1 MDSIFLLSPDARS
14 RFLRT
19 AGRVLGCSYI
29 CLWSPLHHPP
39 SSYLT
44 SMVGWHRDDD
54 STHPSSSSGSP
65 SRGLF
70 DAYRRSVCDIQ
81 HSCIPGLA
89 YKNSLPYFEL
99 RDAVLMD
106 LASMRVQ
113 RQFYQEAGIK
123 TALFLGCPSGEIELG
138 TTSPSNAN
146 MQMNVQKVFSED
158 FIRQSQLGSAEFI
171 QQAQLGQ
178 VLPIPDQSRPSSSF
192 SSSSSSSS
200 LRSRSV
206 GSPEYSSVPLT
217 KASGGSIMP
226 DSALP
231 HYATMEAYGRYRNVL
246 LPSAA
251 RDDAEITRAMLA
263 VISSTSFSTTLM
275 SFQTSEPAA
284 GGSVG
289 AFKPY
294 CPALAPK
301 SKTNPSLHGQK
312 MIKKLIKL
320 LTTMNAMRFGAPLQ
334 DARTTSNQMHH
345 MISERKRREKLSES
359 FDALRML
366 LPRGSKKDK
375 ASVLDNTKNYLNTLR
390 TQISELDERNRLLEV
405 QLRHQRENEEDG
417 YPNETVQVRITGSSE
432 LEERNRLPEVQL
444 RHQGENEEDGDPNE
458 IVQVRITR
466 SSESTSETQRI
477 NIGVTVR
484 VECNA
489 IDMIL
494 NVLERLKRMR
504 GATLMSV
511 ETRKR
516 SSQTNVC
523 MEASLTLQVKCGDC
537 DEEAFKEAVAEAAYS
552 ALAASSTT
560 AP

>member
-29 CLWSPLHHPP
+29 CFWSHLYHPP
-39 SSYLT
+39 SNYLT

-70 DAYRRSVCDIQ
+70 DAYRRSICDIQ
-81 HSCIPGLA
+81 HSCVPGLA
-89 YKNSLPYFEL
+89 YKNGLPYFEL
-99 RDAVLMD
+99 GVADLMD

-123 TALFLGCPSGEIELG
+123 TAFFLGCPSGEIELG
-138 TTSPSNAN
+138 MTSPSNTN
-146 MQMNVQKVFSED
+146 MQINVQRVFSED
-158 FIRQSQLGSAEFI
+158 FIRQSQLGSEEFI

-178 VLPIPDQSRPSSSF
+178 VLPIPDQSRPSSS
-192 SSSSSSSS
+192 SSSSS

-206 GSPEYSSVPLT
+206 GSAEHSS
-217 KASGGSIMP
+217 SGRSIMP

-231 HYATMEAYGRYRNVL
+231 RHVTMQAYGRYRNVL

-251 RDDAEITRAMLA
+251 RDDAEITRAMIV
-263 VISSTSFSTTLM
+263 VISSTSSSTTLM
-275 SFQTSEPAA
+275 PFQTSEPAA
-284 GGSVG
+284 GRSVG

-301 SKTNPSLHGQK
+301 SNANPSLHGQK
-312 MIKKLIKL
+312 MIKKVIML
-320 LTTMNAMRFGAPLQ
+320 LTTMNLTRFEAPMQ
-334 DARTTSNQMHH
+334 DARTSSNQMHH
-345 MISERKRREKLSES
+345 MISERKRREKLNES

-375 ASVLDNTKNYLNTLR
+375 ASVLDNTRNYLNSLR

-417 YPNETVQVRITGSSE
+417 DPNEAVQIRITGSSE

-444 RHQGENEEDGDPNE
+444 RHQGEEEEDGDPNE
-458 IVQVRITR
+458 IVQVRVTW

-504 GATLMSV
+504 GATLVSV
-511 ETRKR
+511 ETSTR

-523 MEASLTLQVKCGDC
+523 MKASLTLQVKSGDC
-537 DEEAFKEAVAEAAYS
+537 DEEAFKEAVVEAAYS

>member
-29 CLWSPLHHPP
+29 CLWSHLYHPP
-39 SSYLT
+39 SNYLT
-44 SMVGWHRDDD
+44 AMVGWHRDDD

-70 DAYRRSVCDIQ
+70 DAYRRSICDIQ
-81 HSCIPGLA
+81 HSCVPGLA
-89 YKNSLPYFEL
+89 YKNGLPYFEL
-99 RDAVLMD
+99 GDADLMD

-123 TALFLGCPSGEIELG
+123 TAFFLGCPSGEIELG
-138 TTSPSNAN
+138 MTSPSNTN
-146 MQMNVQKVFSED
+146 MQINVQRVFSED
-158 FIRQSQLGSAEFI
+158 FIRQSQLGSEEFI

-178 VLPIPDQSRPSSSF
+178 MLPIPDQSRP

-206 GSPEYSSVPLT
+206 GSAEHSS
-217 KASGGSIMP
+217 SGRSIMP

-231 HYATMEAYGRYRNVL
+231 RHVTMQAYGRYRNVL

-251 RDDAEITRAMLA
+251 RDDAEITRAMIV
-263 VISSTSFSTTLM
+263 VISSTSSSTTLM
-275 SFQTSEPAA
+275 PFQTSEPAA
-284 GGSVG
+284 GRSVG

-301 SKTNPSLHGQK
+301 SNANPSLHGQK
-312 MIKKLIKL
+312 MIKKVIML
-320 LTTMNAMRFGAPLQ
+320 LTTMNLTRFEAPMQ
-334 DARTTSNQMHH
+334 DARTSSNQMHH
-345 MISERKRREKLSES
+345 MISERKRREKLNES

-375 ASVLDNTKNYLNTLR
+375 ASVLDNTRNYLNSLR

-417 YPNETVQVRITGSSE
+417 DPNEAVQIRITGSSE

-444 RHQGENEEDGDPNE
+444 RHQGEEEEDGDPNE
-458 IVQVRITR
+458 IVQVRITW

-504 GATLMSV
+504 GATLVSV
-511 ETRKR
+511 ETSTR

-523 MEASLTLQVKCGDC
+523 MKASLTLQVKSGDC
-537 DEEAFKEAVAEAAYS
+537 DEEAFKEAVVEAAYS

>member
-29 CLWSPLHHPP
+29 CFWSHLYHPP
-39 SSYLT
+39 SNYLT

-70 DAYRRSVCDIQ
+70 DAYRRCICDIQ
-81 HSCIPGLA
+81 HRCVCVPGLA
-89 YKNSLPYFEL
+89 YKNGLPYFEL
-99 RDAVLMD
+99 GDADLMD

-123 TALFLGCPSGEIELG
+123 TAFFLGCPSGEIELG
-138 TTSPSNAN
+138 MTSPSNAN
-146 MQMNVQKVFSED
+146 MQINVQRVFSED
-158 FIRQSQLGSAEFI
+158 FIRQSQLGSEEFI

-178 VLPIPDQSRPSSSF
+178 VLPIPDQSRPSSS
-192 SSSSSSSS
+192 SSSSS

-206 GSPEYSSVPLT
+206 GSPEHSS
-217 KASGGSIMP
+217 SGRSIMP

-231 HYATMEAYGRYRNVL
+231 RHVTMQAYGRYRNVL

-251 RDDAEITRAMLA
+251 RDDAEITRAMIV
-263 VISSTSFSTTLM
+263 VISSTSSSTTLM

-284 GGSVG
+284 GRSVG

-301 SKTNPSLHGQK
+301 SNTNPSLHGQK
-312 MIKKLIKL
+312 MIKKVIML
-320 LTTMNAMRFGAPLQ
+320 LTTMNLTRFEAPMQ
-334 DARTTSNQMHH
+334 DARTSSNQMHH
-345 MISERKRREKLSES
+345 VISERKRREKLNES

-375 ASVLDNTKNYLNTLR
+375 ASVLDNTRNYLNTLR

-417 YPNETVQVRITGSSE
+417 DPNETVQIRITGSSE

-444 RHQGENEEDGDPNE
+444 RHQGEEEEDGDPNE
-458 IVQVRITR
+458 IVQVRITW

-504 GATLMSV
+504 GATLVSV
-511 ETRKR
+511 ETSTR

-523 MEASLTLQVKCGDC
+523 MKASLTLQVKSGDC
-537 DEEAFKEAVAEAAYS
+537 DEEAFKEAVVEAAYS

>member
-29 CLWSPLHHPP
+29 CLWSHLYHPP
-39 SSYLT
+39 SNYLT
-44 SMVGWHRDDD
+44 AMVGWHRDDD

-65 SRGLF
+65 SMGLF
-70 DAYRRSVCDIQ
+70 DAYRSSICDIQ
-81 HSCIPGLA
+81 HSCVPGLA
-89 YKNSLPYFEL
+89 YKNGLPYFEL
-99 RDAVLMD
+99 GVADLMD

-123 TALFLGCPSGEIELG
+123 TAFFLGCPSGEIELG
-138 TTSPSNAN
+138 MTSPSNTN
-146 MQMNVQKVFSED
+146 MQINVQRVFSED
-158 FIRQSQLGSAEFI
+158 FIRQSQLGSEEFI

-178 VLPIPDQSRPSSSF
+178 VLPIPDQSRL

-206 GSPEYSSVPLT
+206 GSAEHSS
-217 KASGGSIMP
+217 SGRSIMP

-231 HYATMEAYGRYRNVL
+231 RHVTMQAYGRYRNVL

-251 RDDAEITRAMLA
+251 RDDAEITRAMIV
-263 VISSTSFSTTLM
+263 VISSTSSSTTLM

-284 GGSVG
+284 GRSVG

-301 SKTNPSLHGQK
+301 SNTNPSLHGQK
-312 MIKKLIKL
+312 MIKKVIML
-320 LTTMNAMRFGAPLQ
+320 LTTMNPTRFEAPMQ
-334 DARTTSNQMHH
+334 DARTSSNQMHH
-345 MISERKRREKLSES
+345 MISERKRREKLNES

-375 ASVLDNTKNYLNTLR
+375 ASVLDNTRNYLNTLR

-417 YPNETVQVRITGSSE
+417 DPNETVQIRITGSSE

-444 RHQGENEEDGDPNE
+444 RHQGEEEEDGDPNE
-458 IVQVRITR
+458 IVQVRITW

-504 GATLMSV
+504 GATLVSV
-511 ETRKR
+511 ETSTRL
-516 SSQTNVC
+516 SQTNVRTK
-523 MEASLTLQVKCGDC
+523 ASLTLQVKSGDC
-537 DEEAFKEAVAEAAYS
+537 DEEAFKEAVVEAAYS

>member
-29 CLWSPLHHPP
+29 CLWSHLYHPP
-39 SSYLT
+39 SNYLT
-44 SMVGWHRDDD
+44 AMVGWHRDDD

-65 SRGLF
+65 SMGLF
-70 DAYRRSVCDIQ
+70 DAYRSSICDIQ
-81 HSCIPGLA
+81 HRCVCVPGLA
-89 YKNSLPYFEL
+89 YKNGLPYFEL
-99 RDAVLMD
+99 GVADLMD

-123 TALFLGCPSGEIELG
+123 TAFFLGCPSGEIELG
-138 TTSPSNAN
+138 MTSPSNTN
-146 MQMNVQKVFSED
+146 MQINVQRVFSED
-158 FIRQSQLGSAEFI
+158 FIRQSQLGSEEFI

-178 VLPIPDQSRPSSSF
+178 VLPIPDQSRPSSS
-192 SSSSSSSS
+192 SSSSS

-206 GSPEYSSVPLT
+206 GSAEHSS
-217 KASGGSIMP
+217 SGRSIMP

-231 HYATMEAYGRYRNVL
+231 RHVTMQAYGRYRNVL

-251 RDDAEITRAMLA
+251 RDDAEITRAMIV
-263 VISSTSFSTTLM
+263 VISSTSSSTTLM

-284 GGSVG
+284 GRSVG

-301 SKTNPSLHGQK
+301 SNTNPSLHGQK
-312 MIKKLIKL
+312 MIKKVIML
-320 LTTMNAMRFGAPLQ
+320 LTTMNPTRFEAPMQ
-334 DARTTSNQMHH
+334 DARTSSNQMHH
-345 MISERKRREKLSES
+345 MISERKRREKLNES

-375 ASVLDNTKNYLNTLR
+375 ASVLDNTRNYLNTLR

-417 YPNETVQVRITGSSE
+417 DPNETVQIRITGSSE

-444 RHQGENEEDGDPNE
+444 RHQGEEEEDGDPNE
-458 IVQVRITR
+458 IVQVRITW

-504 GATLMSV
+504 GATLVSV
-511 ETRKR
+511 ETSTRL
-516 SSQTNVC
+516 SQTNVRTK
-523 MEASLTLQVKCGDC
+523 ASLTLQVKSGDC
-537 DEEAFKEAVAEAAYS
+537 DEEAFKEAVVEAAYS